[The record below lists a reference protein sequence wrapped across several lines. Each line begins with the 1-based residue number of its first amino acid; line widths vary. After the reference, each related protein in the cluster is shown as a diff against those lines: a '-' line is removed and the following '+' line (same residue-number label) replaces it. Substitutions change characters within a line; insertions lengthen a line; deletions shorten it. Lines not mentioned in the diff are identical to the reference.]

1 MIFII
6 LILCWQIAT
15 DAAKR
20 PDSNQAQQN
29 PISLLANDVIVID
42 SSDTEDELDAMIT
55 DDMKLHKSKINNNS
69 IAGEIL
75 VSVRTEPSKN

>member
-1 MIFII
+1 M
-6 LILCWQIAT
+6 ILCWQIAT

-20 PDSNQAQQN
+20 PYSNQTQQN

-42 SSDTEDELDAMIT
+42 SSDTEDELDSMIA